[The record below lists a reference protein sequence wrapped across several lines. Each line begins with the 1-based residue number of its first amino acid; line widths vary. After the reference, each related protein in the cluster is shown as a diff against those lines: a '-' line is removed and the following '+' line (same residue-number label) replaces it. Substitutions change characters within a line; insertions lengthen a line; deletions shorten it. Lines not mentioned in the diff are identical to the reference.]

1 MTAGRHRL
9 HPDRAAQMSA
19 LMAAIMAAATGN
31 THRRGEDPQTP
42 DGSAPAKGA
51 DQDPAGR

>member
-9 HPDRAAQMSA
+9 HPNRAAQMSA

-51 DQDPAGR
+51 DQDPGER